1 LALSTKRTVK
11 NIFIICT
18 HNFLNESISLLY
30 YR

>member
-1 LALSTKRTVK
+1 LTLSAKRAVK

-18 HNFLNESISLLY
+18 HNFINESISLLY